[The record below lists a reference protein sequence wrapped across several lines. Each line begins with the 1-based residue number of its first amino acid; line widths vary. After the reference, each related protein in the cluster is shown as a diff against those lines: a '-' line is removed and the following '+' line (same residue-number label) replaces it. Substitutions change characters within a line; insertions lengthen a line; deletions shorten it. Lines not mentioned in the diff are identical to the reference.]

1 MKYIDNIEFISNDYL
16 NAGLMDMHKIFNHLK
31 ITDSDVTISSKQ
43 IKINQLKEQLNG
55 AVIKVVTMEVS

>member
-1 MKYIDNIEFISNDYL
+1 MSEHNDFFT
-16 NAGLMDMHKIFNHLK
+16 AVLMDMHNIVNYLK

>member
-1 MKYIDNIEFISNDYL
+1 MSEHNDFFT
-16 NAGLMDMHKIFNHLK
+16 AVLMDMNNIVNHLK